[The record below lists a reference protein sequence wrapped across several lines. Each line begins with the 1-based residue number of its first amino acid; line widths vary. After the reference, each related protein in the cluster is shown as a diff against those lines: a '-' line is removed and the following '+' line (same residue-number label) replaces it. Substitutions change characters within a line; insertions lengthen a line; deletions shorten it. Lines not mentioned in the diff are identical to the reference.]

1 MVISWNCLRKFNAIE
16 KKGKMIFFAIPTE
29 RQEKMRMMIDSR
41 YRIVLADDH
50 APFRQG
56 LKSVLIK
63 EGDLEVVGEAAD
75 GLDLLTFLSS
85 AKLAPHMAI
94 VDISMPNLGGL
105 EATSKI
111 KAAHPDMKV
120 LILSMHQEKEYV
132 EKALSVGAD
141 GYLLKQDSS
150 NELFSAIEKIRQGG
164 VYLSPLL
171 NDNKIGRF

>member
-1 MVISWNCLRKFNAIE
+1 
-16 KKGKMIFFAIPTE
+16 
-29 RQEKMRMMIDSR
+29 
-41 YRIVLADDH
+41 
-50 APFRQG
+50 
-56 LKSVLIK
+56 
-63 EGDLEVVGEAAD
+63 
-75 GLDLLTFLSS
+75 
-85 AKLAPHMAI
+85 
-94 VDISMPNLGGL
+94 
-105 EATSKI
+105 
-111 KAAHPDMKV
+111 MKV